1 MADENDEKN
10 PGEGNDDY
18 IRVIQ
23 ELKEN
28 TVSKEIYEKL
38 KADNK
43 KLLDTLVAGGSMEE
57 QEEQKE
63 TVEELRKKLFEGD
76 GNLSNLEYISAVVDL
91 RDALIEAGKPD
102 PFLPF
107 GHNTVP
113 TREEV
118 EQAERVASVF
128 KECIEYAEGDSSI
141 FTNELQRRTIDVRI
155 GK

>member
-10 PGEGNDDY
+10 PPEGNDDY

-28 TVSKEIYEKL
+28 TVSKEMYEKL

-43 KLLDTLVAGGSMEE
+43 KLLDTLVAGGSIEG

-63 TVEELRKKLFEGD
+63 TVEELRKKLFSGD
-76 GNLSNLEYISAVVDL
+76 GNLSNLAYISAVVDL

-128 KECIEYAEGDSSI
+128 KECIEYADGDSSI
-141 FTNELQRRTIDVRI
+141 FTNELQRRTIDVRT